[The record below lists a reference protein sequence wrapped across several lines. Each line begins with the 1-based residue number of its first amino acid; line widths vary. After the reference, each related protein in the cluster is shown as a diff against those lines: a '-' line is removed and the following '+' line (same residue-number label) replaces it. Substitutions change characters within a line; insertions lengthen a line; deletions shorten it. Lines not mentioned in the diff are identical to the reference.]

1 MGELLTRV
9 SDSMLTD
16 IQNDGT
22 EIDDQEDDIALN
34 SYAPLFSFDDE
45 AHKDDDPM
53 NDDSSEETDKENQD
67 PSNTG
72 PSSSQIGN
80 NGNVPSPRRNRTPTR
95 RAREETPFEIYVE
108 TPVEQAANIAFAP
121 LQIEYDDY
129 DQENVHAGPDPN
141 APEHNRSDWDSVLGE
156 LSPNRFY

>member
-1 MGELLTRV
+1 MGEPLTGI

-22 EIDDQEDDIALN
+22 VIDDQEDDITLN

-45 AHKDDDPM
+45 AHKDDDSQ
-53 NDDSSEETDKENQD
+53 NDSSEETDKENQD

-72 PSSSQIGN
+72 PSSSPIGN
-80 NGNVPSPRRNRTPTR
+80 SANVPSSRRNRTPNR

-121 LQIEYDDY
+121 IQIDYHDY

-156 LSPNRFY
+156 MSPNRFY